1 MVVQAN
7 RNPTIG
13 ATTAAAPQA
22 GIAPLAVQLTG
33 AATDA
38 DGRTVSYSW
47 DLDGDG
53 TYETTTQNPTVTYT
67 QPGTYTPTLKV
78 TDPFGGLSTRAVVVN
93 VLPAQIDPAAK
104 FKILVFSKTA
114 AFRHSNIDE
123 GITALKKL
131 GVDNG
136 FAVDAIEEP
145 TLFTDDFLGQLRRG
159 RLALDHG

>member
-1 MVVQAN
+1 M
-7 RNPTIG
+7 
-13 ATTAAAPQA
+13 
-22 GIAPLAVQLTG
+22 
-33 AATDA
+33 
-38 DGRTVSYSW
+38 
-47 DLDGDG
+47 
-53 TYETTTQNPTVTYT
+53 
-67 QPGTYTPTLKV
+67 

-114 AFRHSNIDE
+114 AFRHSKIDE

-145 TLFTDDFLGQLRRG
+145 RCSRTPSSPF
-159 RLALDHG
+159 